1 MKINPRNFHKR
12 RLEYIPAH
20 FTKTNIKLV
29 HEAQKDILARWIYA
43 QCIGRF
49 GITDTTS
56 WENDEVRSFT
66 TIGFEEPSDLT
77 LFALI
82 GMTQIQQ

>member
-12 RLEYIPAH
+12 RLEYIPTH
-20 FTKTNIKLV
+20 FTRTNIKLV

-43 QCIGRF
+43 QCNGRF
-49 GITDTTS
+49 GIIDTTS

-77 LFALI
+77 IFALA
-82 GMTQIQQ
+82 GMAQIQQ

>member
-12 RLEYIPAH
+12 RLQYIPAH

-29 HEAQKDILARWIYA
+29 HEAQKDILARWIYT

-49 GITDTTS
+49 SITDITS
-56 WENDEVRSFT
+56 WDNDEVRSFT
-66 TIGFEEPSDLT
+66 TVGFEEPSDLT